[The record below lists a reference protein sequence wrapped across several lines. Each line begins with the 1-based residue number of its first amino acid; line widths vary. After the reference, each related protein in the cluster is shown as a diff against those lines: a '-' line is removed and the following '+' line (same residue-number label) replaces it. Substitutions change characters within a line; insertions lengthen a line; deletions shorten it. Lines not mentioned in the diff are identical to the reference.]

1 MATAAMTLATSCSS
15 DAVVEDQQAANAIQ
29 FSVTA
34 GNASRAASYYCNNE
48 KPSQFN
54 VWAATDGKTYFEN
67 ESFSQKGGTGNWTI
81 DGDFARFWPSTEVSF
96 FAVKNQTKYNG
107 DVFADVAWNGGTPTI
122 AFTVEKPVQ
131 TEASKQQDLLYAYT
145 KATKNVQDNKCV
157 ANLNFRHALSQ
168 VVFKAQNK
176 NKNIYVE
183 ISEVQVANLN
193 TTGTF
198 KFPNEVTNDNLQEHN
213 QTGALPTKGIGS
225 WSGQTTRADVTTT
238 EDFGAIPVPY
248 NKKEGDVVTVVGP
261 VNLTNNE
268 AVTGTEADKEK
279 ANKKH
284 SLIVLPQKLDAATI
298 NSAKTPGIEGAYFKV
313 RCTIWNVS
321 GTQVDKTKDVILYNN
336 VNAAGK
342 PQYIYIPVKI
352 DWQVGKKYI
361 YTFVFS
367 EKGHGG
373 YDEKGNDVLIPIE
386 FNVTVD
392 DFAKAQEGFNGT
404 VDADKGNPDNKG
416 NA

>member
-15 DAVVEDQQAANAIQ
+15 DAVVEEQQAANAIQ
-29 FSVTA
+29 FGVTT
-34 GNASRAASYYCNNE
+34 GNASRAASYYCNND
-48 KPSQFN
+48 KPTQFN
-54 VWAATDGKTYFEN
+54 VWAATNGNTYFEN

-96 FAVKNQTKYNG
+96 FAVKNQTAYKG

-183 ISEVQVANLN
+183 ISEVQVANLK

-198 KFPNEVTNDNLQEHN
+198 TF
-213 QTGALPTKGIGS
+213 PTKVTDDKSLNDKHGQ
-225 WSGQTTRADVTTT
+225 SGVIADNDPSFGKWVNLSTPAEFTTT
-238 EDFGAIPVPY
+238 GLFGPIAVPC
-248 NKKEGDVVTVVGP
+248 NKKEGEVLKAVGP

-268 AVTGTEADKEK
+268 GTEK
-279 ANKKH
+279 ANIVN
-284 SLIVLPQKLDAATI
+284 SLIVLPQTLAPATI
-298 NSAKTPGIEGAYFKV
+298 NSTTKPGTTGAYFKV

-321 GTQVDKTKDVILYNN
+321 GTQVDKTNDVILYDNK
-336 VNAAGK
+336 NAEGEA
-342 PQYIYIPVKI
+342 QYIYIPVNVA
-352 DWQVGKKYI
+352 WEVGKKYI

-367 EKGHGG
+367 ENGHGG
-373 YDEKGNDVLIPIE
+373 YDKDGNDVLIPIE

-392 DFAKAQEGFNGT
+392 DFAKGDETN
-404 VDADKGNPDNKG
+404 VDADNG

>member
-15 DAVVEDQQAANAIQ
+15 DAVVEEQQAANAIQ
-29 FSVTA
+29 FGVTT
-34 GNASRAASYYCNNE
+34 GNASRAASYYCNND
-48 KPSQFN
+48 KPTQFN

-96 FAVKNQTKYNG
+96 FAVKNQTAYKG
-107 DVFADVAWNGGTPTI
+107 DVFADVAWNGVTPTI

-145 KATKNVQDNKCV
+145 KKTKTVADNECV
-157 ANLNFRHALSQ
+157 AILNFRHALSQ

-183 ISEVQVANLN
+183 ISEVQVANLK

-198 KFPNEVTNDNLQEHN
+198 TFPTNVTDGDALNNKHDQSGVITDNDASFGKWINLGTTATYTR
-213 QTGALPTKGIGS
+213 TGA
-225 WSGQTTRADVTTT
+225 
-238 EDFGAIPVPY
+238 FGPIAVPC
-248 NKKEGDVVTVVGP
+248 NKKEGENLEAVGV

-268 AVTGTEADKEK
+268 GTAKGDGSDK
-279 ANKKH
+279 ANEQQNKTF
-284 SLIVLPQKLDAATI
+284 SLIVLPQELAHAAYDKVH
-298 NSAKTPGIEGAYFKV
+298 NKWEEDKAYFKV
-313 RCTIWNVS
+313 TCLVKNVAK
-321 GTQVDKTKDVILYNN
+321 GDGLAATKDDVTLYN
-336 VNAAGK
+336 GD
-342 PQYIYIPVKI
+342 IYIPVDIK
-352 DWQVGKKYI
+352 WEVGKKYI

-373 YDEKGNDVLIPIE
+373 YDEHGNDVLIPIE

-392 DFAKAQEGFNGT
+392 DFA
-404 VDADKGNPDNKG
+404 DAKNNDINI
-416 NA
+416 

>member
-15 DAVVEDQQAANAIQ
+15 DAVVDDQQDANAIQ

-107 DVFADVAWNGGTPTI
+107 DVFADVAWNDGTPTI
-122 AFTVEKPVQ
+122 AFTAQKPVQ

-145 KATKNVQDNKCV
+145 KATKTADNVVNNKCV
-157 ANLNFRHALSQ
+157 ATLNFRHALSQ

-198 KFPNEVTNDNLQEHN
+198 TFPTNVTDDKSDKSLNDKHDQSGVIADNDASF
-213 QTGALPTKGIGS
+213 GK
-225 WSGQTTRADVTTT
+225 WSGWGTPVAVTTT
-238 EDFGAIPVPY
+238 GEFTAVKALGNGSI
-248 NKKEGDVVTVVGP
+248 

-268 AVTGTEADKEK
+268 GTERALKDY
-279 ANKKH
+279 
-284 SLIVLPQKLDAATI
+284 SLIVLPQTLTAWDHAAAPAT
-298 NSAKTPGIEGAYFKV
+298 EGAYFKV
-313 RCTIWNVS
+313 KCLVKNVAK
-321 GTQVDKTKDVILYNN
+321 GDGLAATTDDVTLYDK
-336 VNAAGK
+336 
-342 PQYIYIPVKI
+342 YIYIPVNI
-352 DWQVGKKYI
+352 NWQVGKKYI

-367 EKGHGG
+367 EKGHAG
-373 YDEKGNDVLIPIE
+373 YDEEGNNILIPIE

-404 VDADKGNPDNKG
+404 VDADNGNGNG

>member
-29 FSVTA
+29 FGVTT
-34 GNASRAASYYCNNE
+34 GNASRAASYYCNND
-48 KPSQFN
+48 KPTQFN

-96 FAVKNQTKYNG
+96 FAVKNQTAYKG

-145 KATKNVQDNKCV
+145 KATKNVQDNECV

-183 ISEVQVANLN
+183 ISEVQVANLK

-198 KFPNEVTNDNLQEHN
+198 TFPTEVTDDQSLNKKHDQSGVIADNDPSFGKWGNLSTPAEFTT
-213 QTGALPTKGIGS
+213 TGA
-225 WSGQTTRADVTTT
+225 
-238 EDFGAIPVPY
+238 FGPIPVPC
-248 NKKEGDVVTVVGP
+248 NKKVGDVVSAVGP

-268 AVTGTEADKEK
+268 GTATGEGSVEANEQQ
-279 ANKKH
+279 NKTL
-284 SLIVLPQKLDAATI
+284 SLIVLPQELDAATI
-298 NSAKTPGIEGAYFKV
+298 NSTKKPGTEGAYFKV
-313 RCTIWNVS
+313 TCLVKNVAK
-321 GTQVDKTKDVILYNN
+321 GDGLAATAKDVTLYN
-336 VNAAGK
+336 GD
-342 PQYIYIPVKI
+342 IYIPVKI
-352 DWQVGKKYI
+352 GWKVGKKYI

-367 EKGHGG
+367 EKGHAG

-392 DFAKAQEGFNGT
+392 DFAEGDKTN
-404 VDADKGNPDNKG
+404 VDAD
-416 NA
+416 

>member
-29 FSVTA
+29 FGVTT
-34 GNASRAASYYCNNE
+34 GNASRAASYYCNYE
-48 KPSQFN
+48 KPTQFN

-96 FAVKNQTKYNG
+96 FAVKNQTAYKG

-145 KATKNVQDNKCV
+145 KKTKTVADNECV

-183 ISEVQVANLN
+183 ISKVQVANLK

-198 KFPNEVTNDNLQEHN
+198 TFPTKVTDDKSLNDKHDQSGVIADKDPSFGKWGNLSTPAEFTT
-213 QTGALPTKGIGS
+213 TGA
-225 WSGQTTRADVTTT
+225 
-238 EDFGAIPVPY
+238 FGPIAVPC
-248 NKKEGDVVTVVGP
+248 NKKEGENLEAVGV

-268 AVTGTEADKEK
+268 AATGTYAEKEK
-279 ANKKH
+279 TNIKH
-284 SLIVLPQKLDAATI
+284 SLIVLPQELDPAAYDKV
-298 NSAKTPGIEGAYFKV
+298 NNKWEEDKAYFKV
-313 RCTIWNVS
+313 TCLVKNVAK
-321 GTQVDKTKDVILYNN
+321 GDGLAATKDDVTLYN
-336 VNAAGK
+336 GD
-342 PQYIYIPVKI
+342 IYIPVKI

-367 EKGHGG
+367 EKGHAG

-392 DFAKAQEGFNGT
+392 DFAKGAETN
-404 VDADKGNPDNKG
+404 VDADKGN
-416 NA
+416 A

>member
-1 MATAAMTLATSCSS
+1 MKLKLFLLATSAVALASCSS

-29 FSVTA
+29 FGVTT
-34 GNASRAASYYCNNE
+34 GNASRAASYYCNND
-48 KPSQFN
+48 KPTQFN

-67 ESFSQKGGTGNWTI
+67 ESFSQKGGKGNWTI

-96 FAVKNQTKYNG
+96 FAVKNQTAYKG
-107 DVFADVAWNGGTPTI
+107 DVFADVAWNGVTPTI

-176 NKNIYVE
+176 NKNIYVV
-183 ISEVQVANLN
+183 ISEVQVANLK

-198 KFPNEVTNDNLQEHN
+198 TFPTEVTDDKSDKSLNDKHDQSGDIADNDPSFGKWSNLGTTAPFTT
-213 QTGALPTKGIGS
+213 TGAFGS
-225 WSGQTTRADVTTT
+225 IA
-238 EDFGAIPVPY
+238 VPC
-248 NKKEGDVVTVVGP
+248 NKKEGENLEAVGV

-268 AVTGTEADKEK
+268 AATGTDAEKEK
-279 ANKKH
+279 TNIKH
-284 SLIVLPQKLDAATI
+284 SLIVLPQELAHAAYDKV
-298 NSAKTPGIEGAYFKV
+298 NNKWEEDKAYFKV
-313 RCTIWNVS
+313 TCLVKNVAK
-321 GTQVDKTKDVILYNN
+321 GDGLAATKDDVTLYK
-336 VNAAGK
+336 GD
-342 PQYIYIPVKI
+342 IYIPVDIK
-352 DWQVGKKYI
+352 WEVGKKYI

-373 YDEKGNDVLIPIE
+373 YDEHGNDVLIPIE
-386 FNVTVD
+386 FNVYVD
-392 DFAKAQEGFNGT
+392 DFA
-404 VDADKGNPDNKG
+404 DAKNNDINI
-416 NA
+416 